1 MQVGVTA
8 EKLKALGV
16 QTLGI
21 VAANAERAQLYFRF
35 RPARVPVGAD
45 PKLSTHRA
53 YGVPRSVMTPE
64 FREHIGELYANLA
77 RELKLE
83 APAAEAYNAINRA
96 DGFTLSESDATE
108 RQRHQVQMTGCF
120 LVDRDGIVRWAG
132 IEDAQYSHG
141 GLPADD
147 EILAAARALSR

>member
-1 MQVGVTA
+1 MQVGSTA

-21 VAANAERAQLYFRF
+21 VAANAERARLYFRF

-45 PKLSTHRA
+45 PELSTHRA
-53 YGVPRSVMTPE
+53 YGVPRSALTPE
-64 FREHIGELYANLA
+64 AHEHIGGLYANLA

-83 APAAEAYNAINRA
+83 VPAAEAYNAIDRA
-96 DGFTLSESDATE
+96 DGFTLSESDTAE
-108 RQRHQVQMTGCF
+108 RQLHQVQQTGCF

-132 IEDAQYSHG
+132 IENAQYSIG
-141 GLPADD
+141 GFPADD